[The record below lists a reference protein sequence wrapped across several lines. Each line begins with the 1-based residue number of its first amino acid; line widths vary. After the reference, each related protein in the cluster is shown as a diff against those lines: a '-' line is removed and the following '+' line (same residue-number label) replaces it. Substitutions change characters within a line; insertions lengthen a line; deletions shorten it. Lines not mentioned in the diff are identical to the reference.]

1 MSFTQFEDQNNISI
15 RQQLKRYAD
24 IDSASFLVRH
34 NIAKDEEGAKKI
46 SLFFSIIIFILA
58 ISISIFGYFGKT
70 ETVKPKYKIS
80 NEILQK
86 LPPGVQYNIIK
97 N

>member
-15 RQQLKRYAD
+15 RQQLRQYAD
-24 IDSASFLVRH
+24 IGSASFLVRH

-46 SLFFSIIIFILA
+46 SLFFSIFIFLL
-58 ISISIFGYFGKT
+58 SISIFMFSYFKKND
-70 ETVKPKYKIS
+70 EIKPKYRLS
-80 NEILQK
+80 QDILQK
-86 LPPGVQYNIIK
+86 LPSEVQYNIIK

>member
-1 MSFTQFEDQNNISI
+1 MPLTQFEDQNNISI
-15 RQQLKRYAD
+15 RQQLMQYTN

-46 SLFFSIIIFILA
+46 SLFFSIFIFLLSV
-58 ISISIFGYFGKT
+58 SIFMFGYFKKNT
-70 ETVKPKYKIS
+70 EIKPKYRLS
-80 NEILQK
+80 QDVLQK
-86 LPPGVQYNIIK
+86 LPSEVQYNIIK